1 METLRPF
8 YLFHSQNNS
17 TESRGT
23 GLEGDPNRAL
33 QGPLIS
39 VTGERER
46 IPLRHL
52 NRLRKGGCIAGNSFC
67 NILYINNIETIPDL
81 RGARRGPP

>member
-39 VTGERER
+39 VTGEREGAQ
-46 IPLRHL
+46 LRF
-52 NRLRKGGCIAGNSFC
+52 RAATAQVQRRKWTLVRS
-67 NILYINNIETIPDL
+67 LVV
-81 RGARRGPP
+81 